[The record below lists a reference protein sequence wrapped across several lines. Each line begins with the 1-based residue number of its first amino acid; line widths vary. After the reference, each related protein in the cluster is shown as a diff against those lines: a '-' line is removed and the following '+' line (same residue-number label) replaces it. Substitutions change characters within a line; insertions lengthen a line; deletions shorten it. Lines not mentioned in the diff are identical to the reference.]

1 MRTYTVNNQEVIL
14 LYRYIDEGIEVSTK
28 YNDKL
33 VHKHYTVNLAPYSE
47 ILDLIDDLSYQFIKE
62 EL

>member
-1 MRTYTVNNQEVIL
+1 MRIYKVNNKDVIL

-33 VHKHYTVNLAPYSE
+33 LHKHYRVDLAPYNQ
-47 ILDLIDDLSYQFIKE
+47 ILDLIDDISNQFIEE